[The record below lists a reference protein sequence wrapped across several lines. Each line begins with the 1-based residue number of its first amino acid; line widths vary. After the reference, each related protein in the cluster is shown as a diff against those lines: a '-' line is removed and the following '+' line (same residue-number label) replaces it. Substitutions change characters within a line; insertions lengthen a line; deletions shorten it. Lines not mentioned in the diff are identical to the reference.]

1 VTPECFGPLADVQAC
16 EERILNCWPSHQ
28 TVVAGDWLCRFAQGY
43 SGRANSAFAYRP
55 DIGLTEAEIDHIEAL
70 YMAAGLR
77 PSFRLSPLTDEV
89 VQARLEARGYRPE
102 DGSYGMIGPAFAG
115 DIPATLRLDA
125 EPTPEWLEGACRW
138 QEASKRS
145 TASLLGIVGN
155 IRVPTRF
162 ATLHHDGEPAA
173 FALVSLDRGMAEFGA
188 VIVNPAIR
196 GAGLGRTLVAGVIGW
211 AASAG
216 AKRIFLQVALEN
228 DVARGLYR
236 NLGFS
241 DLYTAAYWRRPA

>member
-1 VTPECFGPLADVQAC
+1 MKPECFGPLADVQAC

-28 TVVAGDWLCRFAQGY
+28 TVIAGDWLCRFAKGY

-55 DIGLTEAEIDHIEAL
+55 DVSLREAEIEHIEGL
-70 YMAAGLR
+70 YTSVDQR
-77 PSFRLSPLTDEV
+77 PSFRLSPLTGETV
-89 VQARLEARGYRPE
+89 RARLEARGYRPE
-102 DGSYGMIGPAFAG
+102 DGSYGMIGPAFGG
-115 DIPATLRLDA
+115 DIPEHLRLDA

-138 QEASKRS
+138 QEPSKRS

-162 ATLHHDGEPAA
+162 ATLHHAGEPAA

-188 VIVNPAIR
+188 VIVNPTIR
-196 GAGLGRTLVAGVIGW
+196 GAGLGRRLVTGIVAW
-211 AASAG
+211 AKSAG
-216 AKRIFLQVALEN
+216 AERIFLQVALEN

-236 NLGFS
+236 SLGFS
-241 DLYTAAYWRRPA
+241 ELYTAAYWRRPV